1 MCERTCKFDAIH
13 VVDGVAR
20 VDYDK
25 CKGCGM
31 CAQVPEEDHS
41 LPAEGRSVSPEARG
55 EACCSGSGQARR
67 SCRSR

>member
-25 CKGCGM
+25 VQGLRY
-31 CAQVPEEDHS
+31 VRPEVSEEDHP
-41 LPAEGRSVSPEARG
+41 LPP
-55 EACCSGSGQARR
+55 
-67 SCRSR
+67 